1 MRRLALVVAL
11 AGCNQIFGIDQTRL
25 LPDANLDRDGDQV
38 ANDVDNCI
46 DVPNPS
52 QSDDDDDGVGDRCD
66 SCPFVENTKQDDG
79 DGDGVGDTCD
89 PHPLRGADC
98 LVMLDTFE
106 DPAAFDAHWH
116 AVTNVATPATPGAG
130 EVRIEAGATD
140 AYFVMLPRDGAGN
153 VLDGRYDVHALLRA
167 PLTPATSA
175 EVGVVSSFAAGAAN
189 RYGYLCTVLAP
200 LVGTESH
207 VQAYGAPLP
216 AGLPGLA
223 SGTMST
229 RPLGDRLLVRLG
241 VEDEAAQPVIR
252 CRADHGV
259 ALGVATVDNAMTP
272 VWTDGEPGIA
282 IFEENATVLGVAI
295 YRYTP
300 GGTCAPAEI
309 R

>member
-11 AGCNQIFGIDQTRL
+11 AGCNQVFGVDPTRL
-25 LPDANLDRDGDQV
+25 LPDANPDRDGDQV
-38 ANDVDNCI
+38 ANDGDNCV

-52 QSDDDDDGVGDRCD
+52 QSDDDDDGIGDRCD
-66 SCPFVENTKQDDG
+66 NCPFVENAKQFDG

-89 PHPLRGADC
+89 PHPLHSADC
-98 LVMLDTFE
+98 VFMVDTFD
-106 DPAAFDAHWH
+106 DPSAFDAHWH
-116 AVTNVATPATPGAG
+116 VVTNVATPPAPAAG
-130 EVRIEAGATD
+130 EVRIEAGGDD

-153 VLDGRYDVHALLRA
+153 VLDGVYDVHALLRA
-167 PLTPATSA
+167 PLTMGGA
-175 EVGVVSSFAAGAAN
+175 EVGVVSSFAAGTSN
-189 RYGYLCTVLAP
+189 RYGYLCTTLAP
-200 LVGTESH
+200 LFGIDSH

-216 AGLPGLA
+216 AGIPGLA

-241 VEDEAAQPVIR
+241 VEDEAAQPLIR

-259 ALGVATVDNAMTP
+259 ALGVATVDNGMTP
-272 VWTDGEPGIA
+272 VWTDGEPGVA
-282 IFEENATVLGVAI
+282 IFEESVTVLGVAI

-300 GGTCAPAEI
+300 GGTCAPPEI